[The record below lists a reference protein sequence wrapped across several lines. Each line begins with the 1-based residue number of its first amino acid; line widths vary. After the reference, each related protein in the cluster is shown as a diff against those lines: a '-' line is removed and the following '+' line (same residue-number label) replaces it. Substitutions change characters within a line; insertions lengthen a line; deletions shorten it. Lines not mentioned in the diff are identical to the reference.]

1 MNFSIHT
8 ERLIT
13 ARLFYFK
20 KGSDKMIN
28 ALVTKN
34 GQSALISLPAKRIGL
49 ARDLASIGVASPPS
63 ELYPHDDEVTVGLK
77 YFGTDD
83 FSGRLITLIQSE
95 DSLARVNTLVELY
108 GDLPVAQREKVK
120 ASVLSGEMTSLNDFK
135 NSILENKS
143 PEIVQNYYCPMMCTL
158 YLRNRYGDLDYDP
171 VEYDGEYNKA
181 EGKTKSTILLL
192 GRYGFDGDLLERSG
206 LFEYITRGNKIKS
219 VKYPSLDITFMT
231 AHASKG
237 LGYDNVIIV
246 NGKNETFGFPSKI
259 EDDPVLAFVIK
270 GDRSIDYA
278 EERRLFYVAMTRTK
292 NRVFVVAPEQNPSEF
307 LLEINP

>member
-1 MNFSIHT
+1 
-8 ERLIT
+8 
-13 ARLFYFK
+13 
-20 KGSDKMIN
+20 MIN

-63 ELYPHDDEVTVGLK
+63 ELYPHDDELTVGLK

-108 GDLPVAQREKVK
+108 GDLAVAQREKVK

-143 PEIVQNYYCPMMCTL
+143 PEIVQNYYCPLMCTL

-171 VEYDGEYNKA
+171 VEYDGEYAAKYEDEIRDLLMTVVTVFSNA
-181 EGKTKSTILLL
+181 VQKTKIPW
-192 GRYGFDGDLLERSG
+192 R
-206 LFEYITRGNKIKS
+206 
-219 VKYPSLDITFMT
+219 
-231 AHASKG
+231 
-237 LGYDNVIIV
+237 
-246 NGKNETFGFPSKI
+246 
-259 EDDPVLAFVIK
+259 
-270 GDRSIDYA
+270 
-278 EERRLFYVAMTRTK
+278 
-292 NRVFVVAPEQNPSEF
+292 
-307 LLEINP
+307 

>member
-1 MNFSIHT
+1 
-8 ERLIT
+8 
-13 ARLFYFK
+13 
-20 KGSDKMIN
+20 MIN

-63 ELYPHDDEVTVGLK
+63 ELYPHDDELTVGLK

-143 PEIVQNYYCPMMCTL
+143 PEIVQNYYCPLMCTL

-171 VEYDGEYNKA
+171 VEYDSEYAAKYEDEIRDLLIREQSDCNMA
-181 EGKTKSTILLL
+181 E
-192 GRYGFDGDLLERSG
+192 YFDGPNSAVGKLESAVWDVERIHG
-206 LFEYITRGNKIKS
+206 CLYRKL
-219 VKYPSLDITFMT
+219 KYPKKRSADIGDSSRND
-231 AHASKG
+231 SK
-237 LGYDNVIIV
+237 
-246 NGKNETFGFPSKI
+246 P
-259 EDDPVLAFVIK
+259 
-270 GDRSIDYA
+270 
-278 EERRLFYVAMTRTK
+278 
-292 NRVFVVAPEQNPSEF
+292 NRKRYR
-307 LLEINP
+307 